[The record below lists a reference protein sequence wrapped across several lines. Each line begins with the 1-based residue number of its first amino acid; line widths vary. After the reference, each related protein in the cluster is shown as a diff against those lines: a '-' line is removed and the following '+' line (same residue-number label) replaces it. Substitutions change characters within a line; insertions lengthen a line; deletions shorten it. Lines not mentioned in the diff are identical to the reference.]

1 MKERR
6 THAGNVTIRQH
17 KRVTLLNTSKTW
29 GEEVPM
35 QDDNYKESSH
45 GTPARY
51 TWREDVT
58 TTKCNLTKIFILYTW
73 VGNILVICVDIK
85 QFKGTIWRHTRIKF
99 IRVEQNNHWH
109 CYFCFNVRT
118 EIPTH
123 LFASLRQQL
132 TIIRFIS
139 HYRSRHVEV
148 EVLSPQL
155 FFPNFN
161 HKAMYNVIQIDI
173 VSCTPLICYM
183 AKHTITQW
191 PILVL
196 VALLTP
202 LLHTLDGVPSPLP
215 PFTVR
220 LTVEGF
226 KVKNKVCR
234 IKWKKMKSSLNFD
247 IFISVFDIEKIS
259 LNSPSTVTFVF
270 TSVHCTLMCQV
281 ECDTKCSL

>member
-1 MKERR
+1 
-6 THAGNVTIRQH
+6 
-17 KRVTLLNTSKTW
+17 
-29 GEEVPM
+29 
-35 QDDNYKESSH
+35 
-45 GTPARY
+45 
-51 TWREDVT
+51 
-58 TTKCNLTKIFILYTW
+58 
-73 VGNILVICVDIK
+73 
-85 QFKGTIWRHTRIKF
+85 
-99 IRVEQNNHWH
+99 
-109 CYFCFNVRT
+109 
-118 EIPTH
+118 

-202 LLHTLDGVPSPLP
+202 LLRTLDGVPSPPLP
-215 PFTVR
+215 PPPHWPTQKCFGQTLTFTVR

-226 KVKNKVCR
+226 KVKNKVSR
-234 IKWKKMKSSLNFD
+234 IKWKKMKSSQNFD

-259 LNSPSTVTFVF
+259 LNSPSKVTFVF

-281 ECDTKCSL
+281 ECDTKGRL